1 MLNINKS
8 KSFFNKTSFNL
19 IKRCAS
25 NYKSFGSQATS
36 SSITDAPEHEEQ
48 VAEQPSSKLPAR
60 LPLVKNFFVGLV
72 DNELLAYP
80 EVINRE
86 DMARLQNELLPLK
99 NFFAEDFDSQKA
111 SATHTMPADLA
122 DNLKQLGLYGA
133 NVSLDFD
140 GKGWG
145 YSESLMASEPESQAT
160 EVALGLLGHRSII
173 DIIQEMGSAEQKQ
186 RFLPKLAN
194 GSLVASEAIYEWEAA
209 EDEFFH
215 TKAQQEVESHSWVLN
230 GSKAFVVSPPKTS
243 DASQLFLI
251 VAQTQKANI
260 QSEAGRSTTIFLIDS
275 STPGV
280 KLGERHQTL
289 GCKATTTQ
297 TLTLENVRVS
307 DSCVLGHAHEGNVVA
322 DTLLRSSRLRNS
334 MLGLGMAKNILNE
347 ISHHCIDKK
356 QCGVVLKDL
365 ESVQTHLAR
374 SCLSIYS
381 IESMIY
387 MTAGLLDEFKS
398 PDVALESAITKYH
411 TLKELFNICTTS
423 LDIIGPK
430 CLHAG
435 QKTET
440 YFRNAAQLYTLGES
454 IDNLSI
460 YIALTGLQ
468 HAGTLMGDNI
478 RMQRNPLFHP
488 GHIFSKFMER
498 SSIDNPK
505 TEMDLKENVHP
516 TLEPAALCIEHS
528 VARLQMSVDLLFT
541 RYGNGI
547 VERHNEARR
556 LADMV
561 TTIYAMFASVAR
573 ASRSYCIGLQ
583 LADHEMLTAM
593 TICCDGRD
601 KVKTLAQEIFNG
613 QFVNNDNNL
622 QRLSRQIVK
631 SKGYFATHPLT
642 YNF

>member
-1 MLNINKS
+1 MLHLNKTCN
-8 KSFFNKTSFNL
+8 FFNKNSLNL
-19 IKRCAS
+19 IKRLAS
-25 NYKSFGSQATS
+25 THKSFGSQAS
-36 SSITDAPEHEEQ
+36 SSIADAQAHEQITEQ
-48 VAEQPSSKLPAR
+48 ASSKLPPR

-86 DMARLQNELLPLK
+86 DMARLQNEMLPLK
-99 NFFAEDFDSQKA
+99 NFFSEDFDSHKA
-111 SATHTMPADLA
+111 SATHTLPLDLA
-122 DNLKQLGLYGA
+122 DNLKKLGLYGI
-133 NVSLDFD
+133 NVNWEFD

-145 YSESLMASEPESQAT
+145 YSESLMATEPESQAT
-160 EVALGLLGHRSII
+160 EVALSLLGHRAII
-173 DIIQEMGSAEQKQ
+173 DVIQEFGSVNQKQ
-186 RFLPKLAN
+186 RYLPKLGN
-194 GSLVASEAIYEWEAA
+194 GSLVASEAIYEFEAS
-209 EDEFFH
+209 EEEFFN
-215 TKAQQEVESHSWVLN
+215 TKAQQENETQSWVLN
-230 GSKAFVVSPPKTS
+230 GTKAFVVSPPKTK
-243 DASQLFLI
+243 DASHLFLV

-260 QSEAGRSTTIFLIDS
+260 QSEAGRSTTIFLVDS

-280 KLGERHQTL
+280 KLGDKHQTM
-289 GCKATTTQ
+289 GCQATTS
-297 TLTLENVRVS
+297 LSLILENVRVP
-307 DSCVLGHAHEGNVVA
+307 DSCVLGNAHEGNVAA
-322 DTLLRSSRLRNS
+322 DTLLKSSRLRYS
-334 MLGLGMAKNILNE
+334 MIGLGMAKNILKE

-365 ESVQTHLAR
+365 ESVQTHLAK
-374 SCLSIYS
+374 SCLSVYS
-381 IESMIY
+381 MESMIY

-398 PDVALESAITKYH
+398 PDVVLESAITKYFA
-411 TLKELFNICTTS
+411 LKELLNICITS
-423 LDIIGPK
+423 LSMIGPK
-430 CLHAG
+430 SLHSG
-435 QKTET
+435 QTSET

-468 HAGTLMGDNI
+468 YAGSLMGDNI
-478 RMQRNPLFHP
+478 RKQRNPLFHP
-488 GHIFSKFMER
+488 GHIFSKFMAR
-498 SSIDNPK
+498 SNIDSPQ

-516 TLEPAALCIEHS
+516 TLEPAAVCIEHS
-528 VARLQMSVDLLFT
+528 VARLQMCVDLLFT
-541 RYGNGI
+541 RYGNSI

-561 TTIYAMFASVAR
+561 TTIYAMFASVSR

-613 QFVNNDNNL
+613 NYVNNDNNL
-622 QRLSRQIVK
+622 QRLSKQIIK

>member
-1 MLNINKS
+1 MMHINRT
-8 KSFFNKTSFNL
+8 KSFFYKINL
-19 IKRCAS
+19 NVLKRCAS
-25 NYKSFGSQATS
+25 THKSFGSQAAS
-36 SSITDAPEHEEQ
+36 SSITDAPEREDNI
-48 VAEQPSSKLPAR
+48 AEQPSTKLPPR

-86 DMARLQNELLPLK
+86 DMSRLQNDLLPLK
-99 NFFAEDFDSQKA
+99 NFYSEDFDSRTA
-111 SATHTMPADLA
+111 SATHTLPAGLA
-122 DNLKQLGLYGA
+122 DNLKQLGSYGA
-133 NVSLDFD
+133 NVSHEFN

-145 YSESLMASEPESQAT
+145 YSESLMASEPEAQAT
-160 EVALGLLGHRSII
+160 EVAVGLLGHRSIV
-173 DIIQEMGSAEQKQ
+173 DIIQEMGSTEQKQ
-186 RFLPKLAN
+186 RYLPKLAD
-194 GSLVASEAIYEWEAA
+194 GSLVATEAIYEYEAS
-209 EDEFFH
+209 EDDFFN
-215 TKAQQEVESHSWVLN
+215 TKAQQEPDSQSWVLN
-230 GSKAFVVSPPKTS
+230 GSKAFVLSPPKTS

-251 VAQTQKANI
+251 VAQTQKENI
-260 QSEAGRSTTIFLIDS
+260 QNEAGRSTTIFLIDS
-275 STPGV
+275 NTPGV
-280 KLGERHQTL
+280 KLGEKHQTL
-289 GCKATTTQ
+289 GCRATTTQ
-297 TLTLENVRVS
+297 IISLENVRVS
-307 DSCVLGHAHEGNVVA
+307 DSCVLGNAHEGNVVA

-334 MLGLGMAKNILNE
+334 MISLGLSKNILND

-374 SCLSIYS
+374 SCLSVYS

-387 MTAGLLDEFKS
+387 LTAGLLDEFNK
-398 PDVALESAITKYH
+398 PDVVLESAVTKYH
-411 TLKELFNICTTS
+411 SLKELYSICTTA
-423 LDIIGPK
+423 LDIVGPK
-430 CLHAG
+430 SLHAG
-435 QKTET
+435 QTTEIN
-440 YFRNAAQLYTLGES
+440 FRNAAQLYTLGES

-468 HAGTLMGDNI
+468 HAGSLMGDTI
-478 RMQRNPLFHP
+478 RMQRNPLFNP

-498 SSIDNPK
+498 SNIDNPR
-505 TEMDLKENVHP
+505 TEMNLKENVHP
-516 TLEPAALCIEHS
+516 TLEPAALCLEHS
-528 VARLQMSVDLLFT
+528 VARLQMCVDLLFT

-561 TTIYAMFASVAR
+561 STIYAMFASVAR

-583 LADHEMLTAM
+583 LADHELLAAM

>member
-1 MLNINKS
+1 MLHINKT
-8 KSFFNKTSFNL
+8 KSIFNKTSFNL
-19 IKRCAS
+19 LKRCAS
-25 NYKSFGSQATS
+25 THKSFGSQAA

-48 VAEQPSSKLPAR
+48 IAEQPSSKLPPR
-60 LPLVKNFFVGLV
+60 QPLAKNFFAGLV
-72 DNELLAYP
+72 DNELLAFP
-80 EVINRE
+80 EVISRE

-99 NFFAEDFDSQKA
+99 NFFAEDFDSHTA
-111 SATHTMPADLA
+111 SATHALPTGLA

-133 NVSLDFD
+133 NVSSDFD

-145 YSESLMASEPESQAT
+145 YSESLMASEPEAQAT
-160 EVALGLLGHRSII
+160 EVALSLLGHRSIV
-173 DIIQEMGSAEQKQ
+173 DVIQELGSPEQKQ

-194 GSLVASEAIYEWEAA
+194 GSLVASEAIYEFEAS
-209 EDEFFH
+209 EDEFFN
-215 TKAQQEVESHSWVLN
+215 TKAQQESETHSWVLN
-230 GSKAFVVSPPKTS
+230 GTKAFVVSPPKTS
-243 DASQLFLI
+243 DADQLFLI
-251 VAQTQKANI
+251 VAQTQKSNI
-260 QSEAGRSTTIFLIDS
+260 QNDAARSTTIFLVDS
-275 STPGV
+275 NTPGV
-280 KLGERHQTL
+280 KLGEKHQTL
-289 GCKATTTQ
+289 GCRATTTQ

-307 DSCVLGHAHEGNVVA
+307 DSCVLGHAHEANVVA

-334 MLGLGMAKNILNE
+334 MVGLGMAKNILQE
-347 ISHHCIDKK
+347 ISHHCIEKK
-356 QCGVVLKDL
+356 LCGVVMKDL
-365 ESVQTHLAR
+365 ESVQTHLAK

-387 MTAGLLDEFKS
+387 LTAGLLDEFKS

-411 TLKELFNICTTS
+411 CLKELFNICTTS

-430 CLHAG
+430 SLHAG
-435 QKTET
+435 QITET

-460 YIALTGLQ
+460 YIALSGLQ
-468 HAGTLMGDNI
+468 HAGSLMGDSI
-478 RMQRNPLFHP
+478 RKQRNPLFHP

-498 SSIDNPK
+498 SNIDNPN
-505 TEMDLKENVHP
+505 TEMNLKENVHP

-547 VERHNEARR
+547 VERHNESRR

-593 TICCDGRD
+593 SICSDGRD
-601 KVKTLAQEIFNG
+601 KVKTLAQEVFNG